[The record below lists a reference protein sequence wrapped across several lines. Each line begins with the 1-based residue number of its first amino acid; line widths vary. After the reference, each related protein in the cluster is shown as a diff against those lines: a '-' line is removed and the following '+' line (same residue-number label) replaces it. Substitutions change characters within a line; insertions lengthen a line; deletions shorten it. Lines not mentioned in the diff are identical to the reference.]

1 MYKKLILITESLVVT
16 CTLFLVTSLMTPSS
30 LAASP
35 QPQTPLL
42 SIASIEDFEL
52 ADPVNPLTMKS
63 LGNGHATIEVDGQS
77 VTAAF
82 DASSGLFRVTYSDG
96 DEVLLPPPPGFSP
109 TSIEPISTA
118 QLVSLKDTA
127 TPSPLILPN
136 DDAPPPTDAR
146 RIEFDLVVLVRNLGG
161 DSRSS
166 RRLVGCSGYGARRRC
181 GRCRSRGLHLCVRLR
196 RPHGVGQ
203 HEVLDDREPKSAQEP
218 ELRTWQRRRIA
229 RRFGLAVSLTVF
241 AASFLVWL
249 FGPDEGRVHVLSR
262 SLAVVSSA
270 VVVAELL
277 SFRII
282 ARYGVD
288 GRDDAVFTAFQAP
301 LRD

>member
-1 MYKKLILITESLVVT
+1 MRSAPVHKKLILITESLVVT
-16 CTLFLVTSLMTPSS
+16 CTLFLVTSLMAPSS

-42 SIASIEDFEL
+42 SIANIEDFEL

-109 TSIEPISTA
+109 TLIEPISTA

-136 DDAPPPTDAR
+136 DDAPTHRCSPHRIRPCCAR
-146 RIEFDLVVLVRNLGG
+146 TQ
-161 DSRSS
+161 
-166 RRLVGCSGYGARRRC
+166 SG
-181 GRCRSRGLHLCVRLR
+181 
-196 RPHGVGQ
+196 
-203 HEVLDDREPKSAQEP
+203 
-218 ELRTWQRRRIA
+218 W
-229 RRFGLAVSLTVF
+229 
-241 AASFLVWL
+241 
-249 FGPDEGRVHVLSR
+249 
-262 SLAVVSSA
+262 
-270 VVVAELL
+270 
-277 SFRII
+277 
-282 ARYGVD
+282 
-288 GRDDAVFTAFQAP
+288 
-301 LRD
+301 

>member
-16 CTLFLVTSLMTPSS
+16 CALFLVTSLMAPSS

-52 ADPVNPLTMKS
+52 ADPINPLTMKS

-96 DEVLLPPPPGFSP
+96 DEVLLPPAAGILTDIDRAYFHS
-109 TSIEPISTA
+109 SIGIPEGHGDTITA
-118 QLVSLKDTA
+118 H
-127 TPSPLILPN
+127 PSERRR
-136 DDAPPPTDAR
+136 PPPTDAR

-203 HEVLDDREPKSAQEP
+203 HKVLDDREPKSAQEP
-218 ELRTWQRRRIA
+218 EPRTWQRRRIA
-229 RRFGLAVSLTVF
+229 RRFGLAVSLTAF
-241 AASFLVWL
+241 AVSFLVWL

-277 SFRII
+277 GFRII
-282 ARYGVD
+282 APYGVD
-288 GRDDAVFTAFQAP
+288 DRDDAV
-301 LRD
+301 

>member
-1 MYKKLILITESLVVT
+1 MWSAPVYKKLILITESLVVS
-16 CTLFLVTSLMTPSS
+16 CTLFLVTSLMAPSS

-136 DDAPPPTDAR
+136 DDAPHPPM
-146 RIEFDLVVLVRNLGG
+146 LVASNSTLLCSYAIWVVTLVHHAGWSAALATA
-161 DSRSS
+161 
-166 RRLVGCSGYGARRRC
+166 LAAGAA
-181 GRCRSRGLHLCVRLR
+181 G
-196 RPHGVGQ
+196 
-203 HEVLDDREPKSAQEP
+203 A
-218 ELRTWQRRRIA
+218 
-229 RRFGLAVSLTVF
+229 
-241 AASFLVWL
+241 
-249 FGPDEGRVHVLSR
+249 
-262 SLAVVSSA
+262 AVVA
-270 VVVAELL
+270 FIYA
-277 SFRII
+277 
-282 ARYGVD
+282 YGF
-288 GRDDAVFTAFQAP
+288 DALMVWVSTKC
-301 LRD
+301 

>member
-1 MYKKLILITESLVVT
+1 MWSAPVYKKLILITESLVVT
-16 CTLFLVTSLMTPSS
+16 CTLFLVTSLMAPSS

-136 DDAPPPTDAR
+136 DDVPHPPM
-146 RIEFDLVVLVRNLGG
+146 L
-161 DSRSS
+161 
-166 RRLVGCSGYGARRRC
+166 
-181 GRCRSRGLHLCVRLR
+181 
-196 RPHGVGQ
+196 
-203 HEVLDDREPKSAQEP
+203 
-218 ELRTWQRRRIA
+218 
-229 RRFGLAVSLTVF
+229 
-241 AASFLVWL
+241 AASNSTLLCSYAIWVVTLVHHAGWSAAL
-249 FGPDEGRVHVLSR
+249 ATALAAGAAGA
-262 SLAVVSSA
+262 AVVA
-270 VVVAELL
+270 FIYA
-277 SFRII
+277 
-282 ARYGVD
+282 YGF
-288 GRDDAVFTAFQAP
+288 DALMVWVSTKC
-301 LRD
+301 